1 MPVTVE
7 AEWRSTPVTTD
18 PPRQAEHL
26 EWEAAFRLSA
36 PVDVRVVAL
45 LTHGGETHWGLQP
58 DEPARELELRA
69 RFSPWRWR
77 TSEAVA
83 IQFAGRS
90 VRVTD
95 AVLKRDAR
103 EASTTVAPG
112 QTQTR
117 EITELL
123 QLPAH
128 AITLAFIAFALDDTE
143 GRPLGR
149 WRIAPAATA
158 QLAERLAPLASGYQ
172 SGTLI
177 A

>member
-1 MPVTVE
+1 MPVTVA

-18 PPRQAEHL
+18 PPRRAEHL
-26 EWEAAFRLSA
+26 EWEVAFRLAA
-36 PVDVRVVAL
+36 PAPVRVVAL

-77 TSEAVA
+77 TSESVA
-83 IQFAGRS
+83 IQFAGRR

-103 EASTTVAPG
+103 DASTIVAPQ
-112 QTQTR
+112 QTETR
-117 EITELL
+117 AITGLL
-123 QLPAH
+123 HLPAH
-128 AITLAFIAFALDDTE
+128 VITLAFIAFALDDTE
-143 GRPLGR
+143 ARPLGR
-149 WRIAPAATA
+149 WRIAPAAVA
-158 QLAERLAPLASGYQ
+158 QLSERLAPLASGYQ

>member
-1 MPVTVE
+1 MPVTVA

-26 EWEAAFRLSA
+26 EWEAAFRLAA
-36 PVDVRVVAL
+36 PVEVRVVAL

-83 IQFAGRS
+83 IQFAGRR

-103 EASTTVAPG
+103 DASTIVAPQ

-117 EITELL
+117 EITDVLH
-123 QLPAH
+123 LPGHGIA
-128 AITLAFIAFALDDTE
+128 LAFIAFALDDTE
-143 GRPLGR
+143 MRPLGR
-149 WRIAPAATA
+149 WRIAPEVAA
-158 QLAERLAPLASGYQ
+158 QLSERLAPLASGYQ